1 VFLLAADMPRRLTAV
16 CASGVRFSQN
26 MIGTVLREGQLR
38 DTFAYEHGSAVKSRS
53 YRSSQRFRFANSD
66 QVHRKVEKKI
76 KELREA
82 ESSKGRSVV
91 SVDEPA
97 ALAARGRGPAM
108 ASSAHEHGAHSRPQA
123 KVQLVKTLAR
133 HTPGRPVGTT
143 GSKRVKTPQP
153 DTVAVSEPGSQR
165 KRSRSPRRGGEVS
178 SKGGGSARGDVRS
191 SVGGLTTVSVGVG
204 ANNDMLTQMM
214 KGQFD
219 RTALQ
224 GALGAAPRSCNQ

>member
-1 VFLLAADMPRRLTAV
+1 MV
-16 CASGVRFSQN
+16 
-26 MIGTVLREGQLR
+26 GTVLREGQLR
-38 DTFAYEHGSAVKSRS
+38 DTFAHEHGSVVKSRS

-76 KELREA
+76 KELRDA
-82 ESSKGRSVV
+82 ESSKARSAV

-97 ALAARGRGPAM
+97 ALAARGRGPAI
-108 ASSAHEHGAHSRPQA
+108 ASSAHDHGAHPRPRA
-123 KVQLVKTLAR
+123 A
-133 HTPGRPVGTT
+133 GTT

-165 KRSRSPRRGGEVS
+165 NRSRSPRRGGVS
-178 SKGGGSARGDVRS
+178 SKGGGSARGDGRS

-204 ANNDMLTQMM
+204 ANSDMLTLMM